1 MKMLSKL
8 LKKFRLF
15 LLHQADIFYNRREV
29 AQLTRNQCKFLL
41 IHLNFNLFEKQR
53 VMKMSFFFDSDEIEA
68 GSNGFHCTHV
78 CTYHTRMIHYTMCH
92 SNVRSTYMCTVKS
105 ITPSLYF
112 ITIQKRKIFS

>member
-53 VMKMSFFFDSDEIEA
+53 VMKMSFFFGSDEIEA

-78 CTYHTRMIHYTMCH
+78 CTYHTRMTHCIMYHPWKMALMISFKCQLSENHTH
-92 SNVRSTYMCTVKS
+92 D
-105 ITPSLYF
+105 
-112 ITIQKRKIFS
+112 